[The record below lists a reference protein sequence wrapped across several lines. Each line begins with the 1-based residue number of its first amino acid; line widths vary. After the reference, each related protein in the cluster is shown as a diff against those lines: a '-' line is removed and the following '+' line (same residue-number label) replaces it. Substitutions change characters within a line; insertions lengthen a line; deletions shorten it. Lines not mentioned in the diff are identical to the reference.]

1 MGLLLGGVQSKNA
14 GCQEG
19 CGWSPRSHGEATASQ
34 ARPWRP
40 SLPQAALTSAHLA
53 HALMEPLPRFMGQ
66 GAEAEEAESLA
77 WVRSVRTLLHACFFQ
92 MRLGG
97 ASACSRWSP
106 GEGEDWRFKV
116 ARGRGHHLGLPL
128 TQLAPH
134 DKMLACRCREAELGI
149 YGGPGPRGQTLS
161 WGGREVSLHDCCSE
175 SQGQSSHG
183 GRGAQSAHCVPRSCT
198 HSFCLGWGAG
208 AV

>member
-1 MGLLLGGVQSKNA
+1 MRVVTEEPRRGRCFPSMSLVPLPASG
-14 GCQEG
+14 
-19 CGWSPRSHGEATASQ
+19 SPH
-34 ARPWRP
+34 
-40 SLPQAALTSAHLA
+40 LAHLA
-53 HALMEPLPRFMGQ
+53 HASAGMMEPLPRFMGQ

-134 DKMLACRCREAELGI
+134 DEMLACRCREAELGI

-198 HSFCLGWGAG
+198 HSFCPGWGAG